1 MHECHSSGG
10 LDSSTTVLI
19 VDDDAAFARIA
30 TSLLRDRGYRVLG
43 SAATAK
49 EAVAKFTR
57 LRPDAVLI
65 DVRLPDRSGVSLA
78 AELCA
83 GFGGTSVL
91 LTSTDRR
98 LVTDETVRRSG
109 ANGFVPKTELTRTD
123 LHRFLRP

>member
-1 MHECHSSGG
+1 MRERHPSGSPG
-10 LDSSTTVLI
+10 SSTTVLI

-30 TSLLRDRGYRVLG
+30 ASLLSDRGYRVLG
-43 SAATAK
+43 SAATAA
-49 EAVAKFTR
+49 EAVTKFAR

-65 DVRLPDRSGVSLA
+65 DVRLPDRSGVNLA

-83 GFGGTSVL
+83 SSAGTRVL

-98 LVTDETVRRSG
+98 VVTEETIRRSG